1 LRTRVLLVVL
11 LVAPLMAGSG
21 PWLGASLEAQSLD
34 VSTTGGMLRVR
45 SGFGFIEGAVMDRL
59 RDGRTLRLDFE
70 LTVFDGPRGG
80 GEAVAAARQSFN
92 LSFDLWE
99 ERIAVTRAGKPPR
112 SVSHLRPRDA
122 EVWCLESLA
131 IARTEL
137 SRLTRDTPF
146 WIRLAFQVPDQAA
159 VQDSDGDETLTIRRL
174 IDVLSRRP
182 RQGELGRSIDAGPFR
197 LSN

>member
-1 LRTRVLLVVL
+1 
-11 LVAPLMAGSG
+11 
-21 PWLGASLEAQSLD
+21 
-34 VSTTGGMLRVR
+34 MLRVR
-45 SGFGFIEGAVMDRL
+45 SGFAFIEGAVMDQL
-59 RDGRTLRLDFE
+59 RDGRTVRLDFE
-70 LTVFDGPRGG
+70 LTVLDGPRDG
-80 GEAVAAARQSFN
+80 AAIAAARQSFN

-99 ERIAVTRAGKPPR
+99 ERIAVTRAAKPPR

-122 EVWCLESLA
+122 EAWCLESLT
-131 IARTEL
+131 IARAEL

-146 WIRLAFQVPDQAA
+146 WIRLAFQVPDQVTAP
-159 VQDSDGDETLTIRRL
+159 DSDADETLTIRRL

>member
-1 LRTRVLLVVL
+1 MRTRVLLVVL
-11 LVAPLMAGSG
+11 LIAPLIGSG
-21 PWLGASLEAQSLD
+21 SGASLGAQSLD

-45 SGFGFIEGAVMDRL
+45 SGFGFIEGAVMDQL
-59 RDGRTLRLDFE
+59 RDGRTVRLDFE

-80 GEAVAAARQSFN
+80 DAVAAARQSFN

-99 ERIAVTRAGKPPR
+99 ERVAVTRAGKPPR

-122 EVWCLESLA
+122 EVWCLESLT

-146 WIRLAFQVPDQAA
+146 WIRLAFQVPDQVA
-159 VQDSDGDETLTIRRL
+159 VPDSDADETFTIRRL
-174 IDVLSRRP
+174 IDVFSRRP
-182 RQGELGRSIDAGPFR
+182 RQGELGRSVDAGPFR

>member
-1 LRTRVLLVVL
+1 MKTRVSLVILLI
-11 LVAPLMAGSG
+11 APLMAGSG
-21 PWLGASLEAQSLD
+21 AWLVASLGAQSLD

-45 SGFGFIEGAVMDRL
+45 SGFGFIEGAVMDQL
-59 RDGRTLRLDFE
+59 RDGRTVRLDFE
-70 LTVFDGPRGG
+70 LTVLDGPRGA
-80 GEAVAAARQSFN
+80 AVAAARQSFN

-122 EVWCLESLA
+122 EVWCLESLT

-146 WIRLAFQVPDQAA
+146 WIRLAFQVPDQVPVPA
-159 VQDSDGDETLTIRRL
+159 SDADETLTIRRL
-174 IDVLSRRP
+174 IDVFSRRP
-182 RQGELGRSIDAGPFR
+182 SQGEPGRSVDAGPFH